1 MIGTAPAVEA
11 VIGHLRQN
19 RAVPVYRE
27 LLSDLETPVSAYL
40 KLAGDG
46 PAFLLESA
54 EPDESVGRYSFV
66 GSDPYMLVAMRDGT
80 ATFTFADGG
89 TETVAYRDPL
99 RVVARQLAKINAV
112 SLPELP
118 AFQGGAIGY
127 LGYEAVESF
136 ERLPHT
142 RADDVGLPDV
152 QLMFVDTF
160 VMFDNVSR
168 TQKLVTLAHPSDD
181 PQRSYQEALKRLDQ
195 LAERLGSRP
204 ASLDHGCGAAGP
216 VETNMSKAEFAAMV
230 RQAKEY
236 IAAGDIIQ
244 VVLSQRLKRRL
255 AVHPFAVYRHLRQLN
270 PSPYMYFL
278 QLPDM
283 HVCGASPEMLVRVR
297 GSRMRT
303 VPVAGSR
310 WRGKDRASDDRIAG
324 GLFEG
329 GDVYT
334 TDAAG
339 SPVGVAVAGGG
350 FIARPPHDRIAE
362 ELLEDEKEVAEH
374 VMLVDLARND
384 LGRVAVGGSVS
395 VTRLLEVD
403 RFSHVMHIV
412 SHVDGSLS
420 PAKSG
425 VDALRSCFP
434 AGTLSGAPK
443 IRAMEIIDEL
453 EPTRRGVYGGA
464 VGYFAYSGDL
474 DTAIGIR
481 TMVVRDGIGYVQAG
495 GGIVADSEAEY
506 EFNESMNKAA
516 ALLAAIDRAH
526 GASK

>member
-1 MIGTAPAVEA
+1 MATPVETIGTAPGAEA
-11 VIGHLRQN
+11 VISHLRQN

-66 GSDPYMLVAMRDGT
+66 GSDPYLLVSMREGQ
-80 ATFTFADGG
+80 ATFGFADAGSQ
-89 TETVAYRDPL
+89 TQPYRDPL
-99 RVVARQLAKINAV
+99 RVVARQLEQINAV
-112 SLPELP
+112 ALPELP

-142 RADDVGLPDV
+142 RSDDVGLPDA
-152 QLMFVDTF
+152 QFMFVDTF
-160 VMFDNVSR
+160 VMFDNRSR
-168 TQKLVTLAHPSDD
+168 TQKLVTLARPGDD
-181 PQRSYQEALKRLDQ
+181 PQRSYQEALERLDQ
-195 LAERLGSRP
+195 LAERLASRP
-204 ASLDHGCGAAGP
+204 AWIDPGCGTAGE
-216 VETNMSKAEFAAMV
+216 VEANMSKAEFAAMV
-230 RQAKEY
+230 HRAKEY

-244 VVLSQRLKRRL
+244 VVLSQRLKRKL

-297 GSRMRT
+297 GARMRT

-324 GLFEG
+324 
-329 GDVYT
+329 
-334 TDAAG
+334 
-339 SPVGVAVAGGG
+339 
-350 FIARPPHDRIAE
+350 

-420 PAKSG
+420 PARTG

-506 EFNESMNKAA
+506 EFTESMNKAA

-526 GASK
+526 GAAQ

>member
-1 MIGTAPAVEA
+1 MATPVQMIGTAPAVEA

-310 WRGKDRASDDRIAG
+310 WRGKDRASDDRIA
-324 GLFEG
+324 E
-329 GDVYT
+329 
-334 TDAAG
+334 A
-339 SPVGVAVAGGG
+339 
-350 FIARPPHDRIAE
+350 
-362 ELLEDEKEVAEH
+362 LLEDEKEVAEH

-403 RFSHVMHIV
+403 RFSHVMYIV

>member
-1 MIGTAPAVEA
+1 MATPVQMIDTAPAVEA

-310 WRGKDRASDDRIAG
+310 WRGKDRASDDRIA
-324 GLFEG
+324 
-329 GDVYT
+329 
-334 TDAAG
+334 
-339 SPVGVAVAGGG
+339 
-350 FIARPPHDRIAE
+350 E

>member
-1 MIGTAPAVEA
+1 MATPVQMIGTAPAVEA

-27 LLSDLETPVSAYL
+27 LLADLETPVSAYL

-66 GSDPYMLVAMRDGT
+66 GSDPYMLVAMRDGA

-310 WRGKDRASDDRIAG
+310 WRGKDRTSD
-324 GLFEG
+324 
-329 GDVYT
+329 
-334 TDAAG
+334 
-339 SPVGVAVAGGG
+339 
-350 FIARPPHDRIAE
+350 DRIAE

>member
-1 MIGTAPAVEA
+1 MTTPVQTIGTAPDAET
-11 VIGHLRQN
+11 VIGHLCQN

-40 KLAGDG
+40 KLAGEG

-66 GSDPYMLVAMRDGT
+66 GSDPYMLVAMRDGE
-80 ATFTFADGG
+80 ATFTHADGA
-89 TETVAYRDPL
+89 TETLAYLDPL
-99 RVVARQLAKINAV
+99 QVVAEQLDRVNAV
-112 SLPELP
+112 TLPELP
-118 AFQGGAIGY
+118 AFQGGAIGF

-142 RADDVGLPDV
+142 RRDDVGIPDV

-160 VMFDNVSR
+160 VIFDNLSR
-168 TQKLVTLAHPSDD
+168 TQKLVTLARPNGE
-181 PQRSYQEALKRLDQ
+181 PQACYRQAQDRLDR
-195 LAERLGSRP
+195 LAERLASRP
-204 ASLDHGCGAAGP
+204 AALDSARGAAGP
-216 VETNMSKAEFAAMV
+216 VEANMPKAEFAAMIH
-230 RQAKEY
+230 RAKEY

-244 VVLSQRLKRRL
+244 VVLSQRLSRQL

-278 QLPDM
+278 QLPGM

-297 GSRMRT
+297 GDTMRT

-310 WRGKDRASDDRIAG
+310 WRGEDRASD
-324 GLFEG
+324 
-329 GDVYT
+329 
-334 TDAAG
+334 
-339 SPVGVAVAGGG
+339 
-350 FIARPPHDRIAE
+350 DRIAE

-384 LGRVAVGGSVS
+384 LGRVAVGGSVA

-412 SHVDGSLS
+412 SHVDGSLA
-420 PAKSG
+420 PARKG

-506 EFNESMNKAA
+506 EFTESMNKAA

-526 GASK
+526 GVAE

>member
-1 MIGTAPAVEA
+1 
-11 VIGHLRQN
+11 
-19 RAVPVYRE
+19 
-27 LLSDLETPVSAYL
+27 
-40 KLAGDG
+40 
-46 PAFLLESA
+46 
-54 EPDESVGRYSFV
+54 
-66 GSDPYMLVAMRDGT
+66 
-80 ATFTFADGG
+80 
-89 TETVAYRDPL
+89 
-99 RVVARQLAKINAV
+99 
-112 SLPELP
+112 
-118 AFQGGAIGY
+118 
-127 LGYEAVESF
+127 
-136 ERLPHT
+136 
-142 RADDVGLPDV
+142 
-152 QLMFVDTF
+152 
-160 VMFDNVSR
+160 
-168 TQKLVTLAHPSDD
+168 
-181 PQRSYQEALKRLDQ
+181 
-195 LAERLGSRP
+195 
-204 ASLDHGCGAAGP
+204 
-216 VETNMSKAEFAAMV
+216 
-230 RQAKEY
+230 
-236 IAAGDIIQ
+236 
-244 VVLSQRLKRRL
+244 
-255 AVHPFAVYRHLRQLN
+255 
-270 PSPYMYFL
+270 MYFL

-310 WRGKDRASDDRIAG
+310 WRGKDRASD
-324 GLFEG
+324 
-329 GDVYT
+329 
-334 TDAAG
+334 
-339 SPVGVAVAGGG
+339 
-350 FIARPPHDRIAE
+350 DRIAE

>member
-310 WRGKDRASDDRIAG
+310 WRGKDRASDDRIA
-324 GLFEG
+324 E
-329 GDVYT
+329 
-334 TDAAG
+334 A
-339 SPVGVAVAGGG
+339 
-350 FIARPPHDRIAE
+350 
-362 ELLEDEKEVAEH
+362 LLEDEKEVAEH

>member
-1 MIGTAPAVEA
+1 MATPVQTVGTAPGAEI
-11 VIGHLRQN
+11 VIGHLRQG

-27 LLSDLETPVSAYL
+27 LLSDLDTPVSAYL
-40 KLAGDG
+40 KLAGDR

-66 GSDPYMLVAMRDGT
+66 GSDPDMLVAMRDGV
-80 ATFTFADGG
+80 ATFTFADGS
-89 TETVAYRDPL
+89 TQTRAYRDPL
-99 RVVARQLAKINAV
+99 RVVARELQEINAV
-112 SLPELP
+112 ALPELP

-127 LGYEAVESF
+127 LGYEAVECF

-142 RADDVGLPDV
+142 RRDDVGLPDV

-160 VMFDNVSR
+160 VMFDNLSR
-168 TQKLVTLAHPSDD
+168 TQKLVTLARPNVD
-181 PQRSYQEALKRLDQ
+181 PRRSYDEALERLDQ
-195 LAERLGSRP
+195 LAERLSARP
-204 ASLDHGCGAAGP
+204 AALDPARGPAGP
-216 VETNMSKAEFAAMV
+216 VEVNMSEAEFAAMV
-230 RQAKEY
+230 HQAKEY

-244 VVLSQRLKRRL
+244 VVLSQRLKREL

-278 QLPDM
+278 QLPGM

-297 GSRMRT
+297 GDRIRT

-310 WRGKDRASDDRIAG
+310 WRGEDRASDDRIA
-324 GLFEG
+324 
-329 GDVYT
+329 
-334 TDAAG
+334 A
-339 SPVGVAVAGGG
+339 
-350 FIARPPHDRIAE
+350 

-384 LGRVAVGGSVS
+384 LGRVSVGGSVS

-420 PAKSG
+420 PDRSG

-481 TMVVRDGIGYVQAG
+481 TMVARDGIGYVQAG
-495 GGIVADSEAEY
+495 GGIVADSEPEY
-506 EFNESMNKAA
+506 EFNETMNKAA

-526 GASK
+526 GGPA

>member
-1 MIGTAPAVEA
+1 GWCGGGDWGGGAPA
-11 VIGHLRQN
+11 
-19 RAVPVYRE
+19 
-27 LLSDLETPVSAYL
+27 
-40 KLAGDG
+40 
-46 PAFLLESA
+46 PA
-54 EPDESVGRYSFV
+54 
-66 GSDPYMLVAMRDGT
+66 
-80 ATFTFADGG
+80 
-89 TETVAYRDPL
+89 
-99 RVVARQLAKINAV
+99 
-112 SLPELP
+112 
-118 AFQGGAIGY
+118 
-127 LGYEAVESF
+127 
-136 ERLPHT
+136 
-142 RADDVGLPDV
+142 
-152 QLMFVDTF
+152 
-160 VMFDNVSR
+160 
-168 TQKLVTLAHPSDD
+168 
-181 PQRSYQEALKRLDQ
+181 
-195 LAERLGSRP
+195 RP
-204 ASLDHGCGAAGP
+204 P
-216 VETNMSKAEFAAMV
+216 
-230 RQAKEY
+230 R
-236 IAAGDIIQ
+236 
-244 VVLSQRLKRRL
+244 
-255 AVHPFAVYRHLRQLN
+255 P
-270 PSPYMYFL
+270 PP
-278 QLPDM
+278 P
-283 HVCGASPEMLVRVR
+283 
-297 GSRMRT
+297 
-303 VPVAGSR
+303 
-310 WRGKDRASDDRIAG
+310 
-324 GLFEG
+324 
-329 GDVYT
+329 
-334 TDAAG
+334 
-339 SPVGVAVAGGG
+339 
-350 FIARPPHDRIAE
+350 PPHDRIAE

>member
-1 MIGTAPAVEA
+1 MITPVQSIVSAPSAEF
-11 VIGHLRQN
+11 VIDHLRQD

-27 LLSDLETPVSAYL
+27 LLADLDTPVSAYL

-66 GSDPYMLVAMRDGT
+66 GSDPHLMLEMREGR
-80 ATFTFADGG
+80 ATLTTRDNQS
-89 TETVAYRDPL
+89 ETLAYRDPL
-99 RVVARQLAKINAV
+99 RLVSRKLAEINAI

-118 AFQGGAIGY
+118 AFQGGAVGY
-127 LGYEAVESF
+127 LGHETVESF
-136 ERLPHT
+136 ERLPNT
-142 RADDVGLPDV
+142 REDDLGIPDV

-160 VMFDNVSR
+160 VIFDNLSR
-168 TQKLVTLAHPSDD
+168 TQKLVTLARPGKD
-181 PQRSYQEALKRLDQ
+181 PRLAYQEALGRLDRLEQ
-195 LAERLGSRP
+195 KLAGPAPALAEG
-204 ASLDHGCGAAGP
+204 GGAVGP
-216 VETNMSKAEFAAMV
+216 LEANMTRSEHAAMV
-230 RQAKEY
+230 RAAKEY
-236 IAAGDIIQ
+236 ISAGDIIQ
-244 VVLSQRLKRRL
+244 VVLSLRLRRRL
-255 AVHPFAVYRHLRQLN
+255 GVHPFAVYRHLRQLN

-278 QLPDM
+278 QLPGM
-283 HVCGASPEMLVRVR
+283 HVCGASPEMLVRVQ
-297 GSRMRT
+297 GSKMQT

-310 WRGKDRASDDRIAG
+310 WRGGDPASDDAIA
-324 GLFEG
+324 
-329 GDVYT
+329 D
-334 TDAAG
+334 
-339 SPVGVAVAGGG
+339 
-350 FIARPPHDRIAE
+350 
-362 ELLEDEKEVAEH
+362 ELLRDEKEVAEH
-374 VMLVDLARND
+374 VMLVDLGRND
-384 LGRVAVGGSVS
+384 LGRVATGGTVK

-412 SHVDGSLS
+412 SHVNADLASG
-420 PAKSG
+420 KSG

-481 TMVVRDGIGYVQAG
+481 TMVARGGWGYVQAG
-495 GGIVADSEAEY
+495 GGIVADSEADYEY
-506 EFNESMNKAA
+506 AECQNKAA

-526 GASK
+526 GAQT

>member
-1 MIGTAPAVEA
+1 MPSPIESIGTAPSPEF
-11 VIGHLRQN
+11 VIDQLRSN
-19 RAVPVYRE
+19 RSVPVYRE
-27 LLSDLETPVSAYL
+27 MLADLETPVSAYL
-40 KLAGDG
+40 KLAGDA

-66 GSDPYMLVAMRDGT
+66 GSDPYMLMAMRDGKALIT
-80 ATFTFADGG
+80 CDDGS
-89 TETVAYRDPL
+89 TETLTYGDPL
-99 RVVARQLAKINAV
+99 DLVATQLDRVDAV

-142 RADDVGLPDV
+142 RVDDVGIPDV

-160 VMFDNVSR
+160 VIFDNLSR
-168 TQKLVTLAHPSDD
+168 TQKLVTLARPGQD
-181 PQRSYQEALKRLDQ
+181 PAHAYQAALARLDG
-195 LAERLGSRP
+195 LADRLTRQP
-204 ASLDHGCGAAGP
+204 AALDPAGAGP
-216 VETNMSKAEFAAMV
+216 GSVETNMSKGDFAAMV
-230 RQAKEY
+230 GTAKEY

-244 VVLSQRLKRRL
+244 VVLAQRLQKRL

-278 QLPDM
+278 QLPGM
-283 HVCGASPEMLVRVR
+283 HVCGASPEMLVRVQ
-297 GSRMRT
+297 GNKMRT

-310 WRGKDRASDDRIAG
+310 WRGQDRASD
-324 GLFEG
+324 
-329 GDVYT
+329 
-334 TDAAG
+334 
-339 SPVGVAVAGGG
+339 
-350 FIARPPHDRIAE
+350 DRIAE

-384 LGRVAVGGSVS
+384 LGRVAVGGSIA

-412 SHVDGSLS
+412 SHVDGTLS
-420 PAKSG
+420 PGRAG

-481 TMVVRDGIGYVQAG
+481 TMVARDGVGYVQAG

-506 EFNESMNKAA
+506 EFTESMNKAA
-516 ALLAAIDRAH
+516 AVLAAIDRAH
-526 GASK
+526 GAES